1 MSKTRKIFA
10 ILLSFTIL
18 LTLIFIWGNSLKTVT
33 ESGEQSSEV
42 YSAFTPLLNLIFGEG
57 TITHSTFRKLA
68 HVFEYFVLGVQV
80 FALMLVIKGLK
91 YINLLFILPFGIF
104 VSVID
109 ECLQLISNRG
119 ASVTDVFIDLIG
131 FMLSGVIMAIL
142 TLIIK
147 SKINK
152 KYRNKF

>member
-10 ILLSFTIL
+10 FLLSFTIL

-33 ESGEQSSEV
+33 ESGEQSGEV
-42 YSAFTPLLNLIFGEG
+42 YSAFTPLLNFIFGEG
-57 TITHSTFRKLA
+57 TITHSMFRKLA
-68 HVFEYFVLGVQV
+68 HVFEYFVLGVQA
-80 FALMLVIKGLK
+80 FTLILVIKGLK
-91 YINLLFILPFGIF
+91 WITLLLGLPFGIF
-104 VSVID
+104 VGVID
-109 ECLQLISNRG
+109 ECLQLISKRG

-131 FMLSGVIMAIL
+131 FILSGLIMAIL

-152 KYRNKF
+152 KYRNNI

>member
-10 ILLSFTIL
+10 LILTFTTL

-33 ESGEQSSEV
+33 ESGEQSGEV
-42 YSAFTPLLNLIFGEG
+42 YSAFTPLLNFIFGEG

-68 HVFEYFVLGVQV
+68 HVFEYFVLGIQS

-91 YINLLFILPFGIF
+91 WLNLLFVLPFGIF
-104 VSVID
+104 VGVID
-109 ECLQLISNRG
+109 ECLQLISKRG

-131 FMLSGVIMAIL
+131 FIFSGLIMAIL

-152 KYRNKF
+152 KYRNNI